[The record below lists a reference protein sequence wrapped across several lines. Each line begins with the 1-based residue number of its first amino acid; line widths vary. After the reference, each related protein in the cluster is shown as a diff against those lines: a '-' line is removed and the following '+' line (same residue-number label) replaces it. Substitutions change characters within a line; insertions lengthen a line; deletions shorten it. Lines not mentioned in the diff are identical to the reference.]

1 MRRPAARW
9 FRLRD
14 LTWYFRAGLRR
25 LVGLAPAAVLVD
37 EIRCP
42 WCHVW
47 VKPRRFDLR
56 HMACRTCM
64 ATLARPSR
72 RRGLLW

>member
-1 MRRPAARW
+1 MRRRSRW

-14 LTWYFRAGLRR
+14 VTWHLVAALRRLAGLR
-25 LVGLAPAAVLVD
+25 PAAVLVD

-42 WCHVW
+42 WCHLW
-47 VKPRRFDLR
+47 VKPRHFDLR

-72 RRGLLW
+72 KRGLMW